1 MPEIPKNITN
11 EKLPN
16 LESSKDQK
24 TIYFDSLRK
33 GFFIEIDPNGAIK
46 FSYEYKFKKDIRKIS
61 LGTHPT
67 VSLIKARDK
76 WLESSKKVL
85 DGKDIWIYQN
95 IEEAKENNY
104 IDENEKN
111 IFRPLS
117 DKEIILFWKRIDSI
131 NQLSAITKLALKLIL
146 LTGIKKD
153 DLLLATW
160 EDININDRTWMLNS
174 GREIRLNSLAV
185 QMLLEI
191 QDFEHHTAYS
201 NSALKQAILDSNN
214 KVINLGPK
222 TLDRALNK
230 KGCERLGINKFQP
243 NSLAETFEK
252 ILDNNRN
259 HSYSLDKSESVALYI
274 RNLIR

>member
-11 EKLPN
+11 EKLKN
-16 LESSKDQK
+16 LESSKDQE

-104 IDENEKN
+104 IEENEEN